1 VSIAPQQLELAYSA
15 VSGHYDEMT
24 LPSGE
29 LRPHW
34 RELVA
39 SLQRLGGEEFLRRW
53 HEGQRL
59 IEENGVTYNVY
70 GDPRGIDRPW
80 QLDPIPLL
88 ISSEEWAEL
97 EAAVAQRALLLD
109 RILADLYG
117 DRRLLRD
124 ALLPAEL
131 VYGNPAF
138 QRPCHGVRVPG
149 DCYLHAFAADLARSP
164 NGQWW
169 VISDRTQAPSGA
181 GYALENRIVMSRI
194 LPEAFRDIHVQRLAG
209 FFQAYRDT
217 LMQLA
222 PTTGRPRIVL
232 LTPGPYNETYFEHA
246 YLARYLGV
254 TLVEGNDLTV
264 REDRVYLKTLSG
276 LLPVHVILRRQDDA
290 FCDPL
295 ELLGESALGTP
306 GLMQA
311 VRAGTVVVANAL
323 GSGVL
328 ETAATMA
335 FLPGLSR
342 AVLGEE
348 LRMPSVAT
356 WWCGQPTER
365 EYVIEHLEEL
375 VIKPTFP
382 SVRAEVVFGE
392 DLSERERS
400 GLVDRIRANPH
411 GFMAQERVALS
422 TVPTGTGEGAAPR
435 HLVLRVYAVRSGD
448 HYVVMPGGL
457 TRVSPSPDSLVV
469 SSQRGGGSKDTWV
482 LADGPVPYTTL
493 IDRVTRPSDVSRASF
508 ALTSRVADNL
518 FWLGRMSERA
528 DAGARLFRC
537 ALRRL
542 AEEPIRAVDAPLPD
556 AVVLLERMLPGAL
569 APPTP
574 PEADG
579 DAEPEQADRDGEAD
593 GDTAP
598 ETADPGLESRVLT
611 ALFDRARIESVGGA
625 VAALHRIAWLLRDRI
640 SPDAWRAL
648 VGLEQ
653 DFVEPSTH
661 PALRVSEAL
670 QLLDGAIA
678 RLAAFTGIAM
688 ESMTRGLGWQ
698 FLDIGRRLERGI
710 QIVSLLRHG
719 LVEPAAGEPR
729 RITNVLEVADS
740 AMTYRSRYQ
749 TSLEVPLVLDLLL
762 ADDANP
768 RSLAFQ
774 LDQLESRFRGL
785 PRAPR
790 RDLADLREHLRSAPL
805 DALVAVVEAPGAPPR
820 RARLDALLATCAAA
834 LPALADVLNH
844 AYLVHAVARR
854 RRTAFAALQVS
865 RSEPKASEDQKVG
878 LS

>member
-1 VSIAPQQLELAYSA
+1 LSSATPEPLEYSA
-15 VSGHYDEMT
+15 VDGHYDEMT

-34 RELVA
+34 RGLVA
-39 SLQRLGGEEFLRRW
+39 ALQRLGRDELFRRW
-53 HEGQRL
+53 REGQRL

-70 GDPRGIDRPW
+70 GDPRGVDRPW

-88 ISSEEWAEL
+88 VSSEEWKSL
-97 EAAVAQRALLLD
+97 EAAISQRALLLD
-109 RILADLYG
+109 RMLADLYG
-117 DRRLLRD
+117 ERRLLRE
-124 ALLPAEL
+124 ALLPPEL
-131 VYGNPAF
+131 VYGNPGF
-138 QRPCHGVRVPG
+138 LRPCHGLRVPG
-149 DCYLHAFAADLARSP
+149 DCHLHMLAVDLARSP

-169 VISDRTQAPSGA
+169 VIGDRTQAPSGA

-194 LPEAFRDIHVQRLAG
+194 LPEAFRDFHVQRLAG
-209 FFQAYRDT
+209 FFQAFRDT
-217 LMQLA
+217 LLQLA
-222 PTTGRPRIVL
+222 PTTGKPRIVL

-254 TLVEGNDLTV
+254 TLAEGGDLTV
-264 REDRVYLKTLSG
+264 RDDRVYLKTLSG
-276 LLPVHVILRRQDDA
+276 LLPVHVILRRQDDV

-311 VRAGTVVVANAL
+311 VRAGTVAVANAL
-323 GSGVL
+323 GSGLV
-328 ETAATMA
+328 ETPATMA
-335 FLPGLSR
+335 FLPGLCR
-342 AVLGEE
+342 ALLGEE

-365 EYVIEHLEEL
+365 EYVIEHLEQL

-382 SVRAEVVFGE
+382 SPNAEVVFGE
-392 DLSERERS
+392 DLSAEEREAF
-400 GLVDRIRANPH
+400 VARIRAAPH
-411 GFMAQERVALS
+411 QFMAQERVALS
-422 TVPTGTGEGAAPR
+422 TVPSGGVSGATPR
-435 HLVLRVYAVRSGD
+435 HLVLRVYAARSGD
-448 HYVVMPGGL
+448 RYVLMPGGL
-457 TRVSPSPDSLVV
+457 TRVSLAADSLVV

-493 IDRVTRPSDVSRASF
+493 IDRVTRPSDVSRVSF

-528 DAGARLFRC
+528 DSGARLFRC

-542 AEEPIRAVDAPLPD
+542 AEEPIRAVDAPIPD
-556 AVVLLERMLPGAL
+556 ALALLERMLPGAL
-569 APPTP
+569 
-574 PEADG
+574 EHGED
-579 DAEPEQADRDGEAD
+579 DEPGE
-593 GDTAP
+593 
-598 ETADPGLESRVLT
+598 PGLEARVLA
-611 ALFDRARIESVGGA
+611 ALFDRSRIESVGGA

-648 VGLEQ
+648 AGLEQ
-653 DFVEPSTH
+653 DFVEPQTH
-661 PALRVSEAL
+661 PALRVSEAIE
-670 QLLDGAIA
+670 LLDAAVA

-719 LVEPAAGEPR
+719 LVGGAGSEPR
-729 RITNVLEVADS
+729 RLSNVLEVADS

-762 ADDANP
+762 LDEANP

-774 LDQLESRFRGL
+774 LERLASRFQGL

-790 RDLADLREHLRSAPL
+790 RELGDLRERLRATSL
-805 DALVAVVEAPGAPPR
+805 DALVEEDAQ
-820 RARLDALLATCAAA
+820 LDALLAGFAAA

-844 AYLVHAVARR
+844 AYLVHAVPRR
-854 RRTAFAALQVS
+854 QRGGG
-865 RSEPKASEDQKVG
+865 P
-878 LS
+878 

>member
-1 VSIAPQQLELAYSA
+1 MSTAPAELEYAA
-15 VSGHYDEMT
+15 VSGHFDEMT
-24 LPSGE
+24 MPSGE

-39 SLQRLGGEEFLRRW
+39 ALQRLGAEELFRRW
-53 HEGQRL
+53 REGQRL

-88 ISSEEWAEL
+88 ISSEEWAGIEK
-97 EAAVAQRALLLD
+97 AISQRALLLD
-109 RILADLYG
+109 RMLGDLYG
-117 DRRLLRD
+117 PQRLLHE
-124 ALLPAEL
+124 ALLPPEL
-131 VYGNPAF
+131 VYGNPGF
-138 QRPCHGVRVPG
+138 LRPCHGMSVPG
-149 DCYLHAFAADLARSP
+149 QCHLHAFAADLARSP

-169 VISDRTQAPSGA
+169 VIADRAQAPSGA

-194 LPEAFRDIHVQRLAG
+194 LPEAFRDFHVQRLAG
-209 FFQAYRDT
+209 FFQSFRDT
-217 LMQLA
+217 LMALA
-222 PTTGRPRIVL
+222 PTRGTPRIVL

-254 TLVEGNDLTV
+254 TLVEGGDLTV
-264 REDRVYLKTLSG
+264 RDDRVYLKTLSG

-295 ELLGESALGTP
+295 ELFGESALGTP
-306 GLMQA
+306 GLTQA
-311 VRAGTVVVANAL
+311 VRAGNVAVANAL
-323 GSGVL
+323 GSGLV

-335 FLPGLSR
+335 FLPSLCR
-342 AVLGEE
+342 ALLGEE
-348 LRMPSVAT
+348 LLMPSVAT
-356 WWCGQPTER
+356 WWCGQPAER

-375 VIKPTFP
+375 VLKPTFP
-382 SVRAEVVFGE
+382 SPRAEVVFGE
-392 DLSERERS
+392 ELSAEERTA
-400 GLVDRIRANPH
+400 LADRIRANPY

-422 TVPTGTGEGAAPR
+422 TVPTGGGVEGATPR

-448 HYVVMPGGL
+448 GYVLMPGGL

-482 LADGPVPYTTL
+482 LADGPVPYTSL

-542 AEEPIRAVDAPLPD
+542 AEEPLRAVDAPLPD
-556 AVVLLERMLPGAL
+556 ALVLLERMLPGVLEPDEDGPEESADAGLETRAL
-569 APPTP
+569 A
-574 PEADG
+574 
-579 DAEPEQADRDGEAD
+579 
-593 GDTAP
+593 
-598 ETADPGLESRVLT
+598 
-611 ALFDRARIESVGGA
+611 ALFDRGRIESVGGA

-640 SPDAWRAL
+640 SPDAWRTLAR
-648 VGLEQ
+648 LEQ
-653 DFVEPSTH
+653 DFIEPDTH
-661 PALRVSEAL
+661 PALRVSEAIGE
-670 QLLDGAIA
+670 LDGAIA

-710 QIVSLLRHG
+710 QIVALLRHG
-719 LVEPAAGEPR
+719 LVELAEDEPR
-729 RITNVLEVADS
+729 RLGNVLEVADS

-749 TSLEVPLVLDLLL
+749 TALEVPLVIDLLL
-762 ADDANP
+762 LDEANP

-774 LDQLESRFRGL
+774 LEQLESRFRGL

-790 RDLADLREHLRSAPL
+790 RDLSDLRDHLRSVPL
-805 DALVAVVEAPGAPPR
+805 DALVEVSTSADAPGR
-820 RARLDALLATCAAA
+820 RTRLDALLSTCVAA

-844 AYLVHAVARR
+844 AYLVHAVAQRQR
-854 RRTAFAALQVS
+854 
-865 RSEPKASEDQKVG
+865 KATG
-878 LS
+878 GGPA

>member
-1 VSIAPQQLELAYSA
+1 MSIAPQQLELAYSA

-34 RELVA
+34 RGLVSA
-39 SLQRLGGEEFLRRW
+39 LSRLGGEEFFRRW
-53 HEGQRL
+53 REGQRL

-70 GDPRGIDRPW
+70 GDPRGVDRPW

-88 ISSEEWAEL
+88 VSSEEWAGL
-97 EAAVAQRALLLD
+97 AAAVAQRARLLD

-117 DRRLLRD
+117 ERRLLHE
-124 ALLPAEL
+124 ALLPPEL
-131 VYGNPAF
+131 VYGNPNF
-138 QRPCHGVRVPG
+138 LRPCHGVRVPG

-169 VISDRTQAPSGA
+169 VIGDRTQAPSGA
-181 GYALENRIVMSRI
+181 GYALENRIVLSRI
-194 LPEAFRDIHVQRLAG
+194 LPEAFRDFHVQRLAG
-209 FFQAYRDT
+209 FFQSFRDT
-217 LMQLA
+217 LVQLA
-222 PTTGRPRIVL
+222 PTTARPRIVL

-246 YLARYLGV
+246 YLARYLGI

-264 REDRVYLKTLSG
+264 RDDRVYLKTLSG
-276 LLPVHVILRRQDDA
+276 LLPVHVILRRQDDG

-311 VRAGTVVVANAL
+311 VRAGNVAVANAL
-323 GSGVL
+323 GSGLV
-328 ETAATMA
+328 ETPATMA
-335 FLPGLSR
+335 FLPGLCR
-342 AVLGEE
+342 ALLGEE

-356 WWCGQPTER
+356 WWCGQPAER

-392 DLSERERS
+392 DLSEEERS
-400 GLVDRIRANPH
+400 ALVDRIRANPH
-411 GFMAQERVALS
+411 QFMAQERVALS
-422 TVPTGTGEGAAPR
+422 TVPAGSGEGAAPR

-448 HYVVMPGGL
+448 GYAVMPGGL

-556 AVVLLERMLPGAL
+556 AVALLEHMLPGVL
-569 APPTP
+569 APVET
-574 PEADG
+574 
-579 DAEPEQADRDGEAD
+579 EPDGEPD
-593 GDTAP
+593 
-598 ETADPGLESRVLT
+598 EEESDPGLESRVLT
-611 ALFDRARIESVGGA
+611 ALFDRARFESVGGA

-648 VGLEQ
+648 AGLEQ

-661 PALRVSEAL
+661 PALRVSEAIE
-670 QLLDGAIA
+670 LLDGAIA

-710 QIVSLLRHG
+710 QIVALLRHG
-719 LVEPAAGEPR
+719 LALPAENEPR
-729 RITNVLEVADS
+729 RIGNVLEVADS

-762 ADDANP
+762 ADEANP

-790 RDLADLREHLRSAPL
+790 RDLADLREHLRSEPL
-805 DALVAVVEAPGAPPR
+805 DALVEIAEAPDAPPR
-820 RARLDALLATCAAA
+820 RARLDALLATCAAG

-844 AYLVHAVARR
+844 SYLVHAVARR
-854 RRTAFAALQVS
+854 QRAAFAAGVVS
-865 RSEPKASEDQKVG
+865 
-878 LS
+878 

>member
-1 VSIAPQQLELAYSA
+1 VSSAPEPVDYAA
-15 VSGHYDEMT
+15 VTGHYDEMT

-34 RELVA
+34 RGLVTA
-39 SLQRLGGEEFLRRW
+39 LQRLGTEELFRRW
-53 HEGQRL
+53 REGQRL

-88 ISSEEWAEL
+88 ISSKEWAGI

-109 RILADLYG
+109 RILADVYG
-117 DRRLLRD
+117 ERRLLHEG
-124 ALLPAEL
+124 LLPPEL
-131 VYGNPAF
+131 VYGNPGF
-138 QRPCHGVRVPG
+138 LRPCHGLAVAG
-149 DCYLHAFAADLARSP
+149 DCHLHAFAADLARSP

-169 VISDRTQAPSGA
+169 VIGDRAQAPSGA

-194 LPEAFRDIHVQRLAG
+194 LPEAFRDFHVQRLAG
-209 FFQAYRDT
+209 FFQAFRDT

-222 PTTGRPRIVL
+222 PTTGKPRIVL

-246 YLARYLGV
+246 YLARYLGI
-254 TLVEGNDLTV
+254 TLVEGSDLTM
-264 REDRVYLKTLSG
+264 RDDRIYLKTLSG

-295 ELLGESALGTP
+295 ELFGESALGTP
-306 GLMQA
+306 GLTQA
-311 VRAGTVVVANAL
+311 VRAGNVAVANAL
-323 GSGVL
+323 GSGLV

-335 FLPGLSR
+335 FLPGLCR
-342 AVLGEE
+342 ALLGEE

-356 WWCGQPTER
+356 WWCGQPAEC
-365 EYVIEHLEEL
+365 EYVIEHLEDL
-375 VIKPTFP
+375 VVKPTFP
-382 SVRAEVVFGE
+382 SPRAETLFGE
-392 DLSERERS
+392 ELTDAERAA
-400 GLVDRIRANPH
+400 LVDKIRATPH
-411 GFMAQERVALS
+411 RFMAQERVALS
-422 TVPTGTGEGAAPR
+422 TVPSGGVAGATPR

-448 HYVVMPGGL
+448 GYVLMPGGL

-482 LADGPVPYTTL
+482 LAEGPVPYTTL

-537 ALRRL
+537 TLRRL
-542 AEEPIRAVDAPLPD
+542 AEEPIRAADAPLPD
-556 AVVLLERMLPGAL
+556 AVALLERMLPGVLTASEPG
-569 APPTP
+569 ADV
-574 PEADG
+574 ADG
-579 DAEPEQADRDGEAD
+579 GP
-593 GDTAP
+593 
-598 ETADPGLESRVLT
+598 DPSLESRVLA

-648 VGLEQ
+648 AGLEQ
-653 DFVEPSTH
+653 DFVEPATH
-661 PALRVSEAL
+661 PALRVSEAID
-670 QLLDGAIA
+670 LLDGAIA

-719 LVEPAAGEPR
+719 LVEPAEGESR
-729 RITNVLEVADS
+729 RLGNVLEVADS

-762 ADDANP
+762 VDEANP

-774 LDQLESRFRGL
+774 LEQLEGRFRGL

-790 RDLADLREHLRSAPL
+790 RDLSDLRDQLRAEPL
-805 DALVAVVEAPGAPPR
+805 DALVEFAQAGAALPR
-820 RARLDALLATCAAA
+820 RARLDALLTSCAES
-834 LPALADVLNH
+834 LPALADELNH

-854 RRTAFAALQVS
+854 QRGFSPGAPS
-865 RSEPKASEDQKVG
+865 
-878 LS
+878 

>member
-1 VSIAPQQLELAYSA
+1 LSTAPEQVEYAA
-15 VSGHYDEMT
+15 VSGHFDEMT

-34 RELVA
+34 RGLVA
-39 SLQRLGGEEFLRRW
+39 ALQRLGTEELFRRW
-53 HEGQRL
+53 REGQRL

-88 ISSEEWAEL
+88 ISSKSGRASKPR
-97 EAAVAQRALLLD
+97 VSQRALLLD
-109 RILADLYG
+109 RMLGDLYG
-117 DRRLLRD
+117 ERRLLRES
-124 ALLPAEL
+124 LLPPEL
-131 VYGNPAF
+131 VYGNPGF
-138 QRPCHGVRVPG
+138 LRPCHGLPVPG
-149 DCYLHAFAADLARSP
+149 GCHLHAYAADLARSP

-169 VISDRTQAPSGA
+169 VIGDRAQAPSGS

-194 LPEAFRDIHVQRLAG
+194 LPEAFRDFHVQRLAG

-217 LMQLA
+217 LMSLA
-222 PTTGRPRIVL
+222 PTTGKPRIVL

-246 YLARYLGV
+246 YLARYLGI
-254 TLVEGNDLTV
+254 TLVEGGDLTV
-264 REDRVYLKTLSG
+264 RDDRVYLKTLSG

-306 GLMQA
+306 GLTQA
-311 VRAGTVVVANAL
+311 ARAGNVAIANAL
-323 GSGVL
+323 GSGLV

-335 FLPGLSR
+335 FLPSLCR
-342 AVLGEE
+342 ALLGEE

-356 WWCGQPTER
+356 WWCGQETER

-375 VIKPTFP
+375 VLKPTFP
-382 SVRAEVVFGE
+382 SPRAEVVFGE
-392 DLSERERS
+392 DLSSEERNA
-400 GLVDRIRANPH
+400 LVARIRATPH
-411 GFMAQERVALS
+411 QFMAQERVALS
-422 TVPTGTGEGAAPR
+422 TAPTGGVSGATPR

-448 HYVVMPGGL
+448 GYVLMPGGL

-542 AEEPIRAVDAPLPD
+542 AEEPIRAVDAPMPD
-556 AVVLLERMLPGAL
+556 ALLLLERMLPGVLEPDPEAGDASLETRAL
-569 APPTP
+569 A
-574 PEADG
+574 
-579 DAEPEQADRDGEAD
+579 
-593 GDTAP
+593 
-598 ETADPGLESRVLT
+598 
-611 ALFDRARIESVGGA
+611 ALFDRTRIESVGGA
-625 VAALHRIAWLLRDRI
+625 VTALHRIAWLLRDRI

-648 VGLEQ
+648 AGLEQ
-653 DFVEPSTH
+653 DFVEPETH
-661 PALRVSEAL
+661 PALRISESIG
-670 QLLDGAIA
+670 LLDGAIA

-710 QIVSLLRHG
+710 QVVSLLRHG
-719 LVEPAAGEPR
+719 LVQALPSESR
-729 RITNVLEVADS
+729 RLGNVLEVADS

-762 ADDANP
+762 ADEANP
-768 RSLAFQ
+768 RFARVPARAAR
-774 LDQLESRFRGL
+774 EPV
-785 PRAPR
+785 PRPSARTAPR
-790 RDLADLREHLRSAPL
+790 SVRPARAAARGAARSARAGVG
-805 DALVAVVEAPGAPPR
+805 DGWR
-820 RARLDALLATCAAA
+820 RAA
-834 LPALADVLNH
+834 PQQ
-844 AYLVHAVARR
+844 AR
-854 RRTAFAALQVS
+854 
-865 RSEPKASEDQKVG
+865 
-878 LS
+878 

>member
-1 VSIAPQQLELAYSA
+1 LSIAPRQFELAYSA
-15 VSGHYDEMT
+15 VSGHYDEMS
-24 LPSGE
+24 LSSGE

-34 RELVA
+34 RGLVA
-39 SLQRLGGEEFLRRW
+39 ALQRLGNEEFFRRW
-53 HEGQRL
+53 REGQRL

-88 ISSEEWAEL
+88 VSSEEWAGL

-109 RILADLYG
+109 RILGDLYSE
-117 DRRLLRD
+117 RRLLSE
-124 ALLPAEL
+124 ALLPPEL
-131 VYGNPAF
+131 VYGNPGF
-138 QRPCHGVRVPG
+138 LRPCHGLRVPG

-169 VISDRTQAPSGA
+169 VIGDRTQAPSGA

-194 LPEAFRDIHVQRLAG
+194 LPEAFRDFHVQRLAG
-209 FFQAYRDT
+209 FFQSFRDT
-217 LMQLA
+217 LIQLA
-222 PTTGRPRIVL
+222 PTSGRPRIVL

-276 LLPVHVILRRQDDA
+276 LLPVHVILRRQDDG

-311 VRAGTVVVANAL
+311 VRAGNVAVANAL
-323 GSGVL
+323 GSGLV

-335 FLPGLSR
+335 FLPGLCR
-342 AVLGEE
+342 ALLGEE

-356 WWCGQPTER
+356 WWCGQPAER

-375 VIKPTFP
+375 VLKPTFP
-382 SVRAEVVFGE
+382 TVRAQVVFGE
-392 DLSERERS
+392 ELSAEERS
-400 GLVDRIRANPH
+400 ALVDRIRARPH

-422 TVPTGTGEGAAPR
+422 TVPTGTGDGAAPR

-448 HYVVMPGGL
+448 RYVVMPGGL

-469 SSQRGGGSKDTWV
+469 SSQSGGGSKDTWV

-518 FWLGRMSERA
+518 FWLGRMTERA

-556 AVVLLERMLPGAL
+556 AVALLERMLPGAL
-569 APPTP
+569 APPAA
-574 PEADG
+574 ADDEER
-579 DAEPEQADRDGEAD
+579 DAAD
-593 GDTAP
+593 
-598 ETADPGLESRVLT
+598 DPGLESRVLA

-670 QLLDGAIA
+670 ELLDGAIA

-710 QIVSLLRHG
+710 QIVALLRHG

-729 RITNVLEVADS
+729 RIGNVLEVADS

-790 RDLADLREHLRSAPL
+790 RDLTDLREHLRSTPL
-805 DALVAVVEAPGAPPR
+805 EALVTVTESPGAPPR
-820 RARLDALLATCAAA
+820 RTRLDALLATCAAA
-834 LPALADVLNH
+834 LPAIAGVLNH

-854 RRTAFAALQVS
+854 QRSALAAGV
-865 RSEPKASEDQKVG
+865 

>member
-1 VSIAPQQLELAYSA
+1 MSTAPAEQGYSA

-34 RELVA
+34 RGLVA
-39 SLQRLGGEEFLRRW
+39 ALQRLGTEELFRRW

-88 ISSEEWAEL
+88 VSSEEWAGI

-109 RILADLYG
+109 RMLADLYG
-117 DRRLLRD
+117 EQRLLRES
-124 ALLPAEL
+124 LLPPEL
-131 VYGNPAF
+131 AYGNPGF
-138 QRPCHGVRVPG
+138 LRPCRGLRVPG
-149 DCYLHAFAADLARSP
+149 DCHLHAFAADLARSA

-169 VISDRTQAPSGA
+169 VIADRTQAPSGA

-194 LPEAFRDIHVQRLAG
+194 LPEAFRDFHVQRLAG
-209 FFQAYRDT
+209 FFQAFRDT

-222 PTTGRPRIVL
+222 PTRGKPRIVL

-254 TLVEGNDLTV
+254 TLVEGGDLTV
-264 REDRVYLKTLSG
+264 RDDRVYLKTLSG
-276 LLPVHVILRRQDDA
+276 LLPVHGILRRQDDA

-311 VRAGTVVVANAL
+311 VRAGNVAVANAL
-323 GSGVL
+323 GSGLV

-335 FLPGLSR
+335 FLPGLCR
-342 AVLGEE
+342 ALLGEE

-375 VIKPTFP
+375 VLKPTFP
-382 SVRAEVVFGE
+382 SPRADVVFGE
-392 DLSERERS
+392 ELSAEERS
-400 GLVDRIRANPH
+400 ALVNRIRATPH
-411 GFMAQERVALS
+411 QFMAQERVALS
-422 TVPTGTGEGAAPR
+422 TVPTGGGAGATPR

-448 HYVVMPGGL
+448 GYVLMPGGL

-482 LADGPVPYTTL
+482 LAEGPVPYTTL

-556 AVVLLERMLPGAL
+556 ALALLERMLPGVLEPIEAGENGGKPSG
-569 APPTP
+569 AP
-574 PEADG
+574 
-579 DAEPEQADRDGEAD
+579 RGEAERRSD
-593 GDTAP
+593 AWDD
-598 ETADPGLESRVLT
+598 ADPGLESRVLA

-625 VAALHRIAWLLRDRI
+625 VAALHRMAWLLRDRI

-648 VGLEQ
+648 AGLEQ
-653 DFVEPSTH
+653 EFVEPATH

-670 QLLDGAIA
+670 ELLDGAIA

-710 QIVSLLRHG
+710 QVVALLRHG
-719 LVEPAAGEPR
+719 LVDPAPSESR
-729 RITNVLEVADS
+729 RIGNVLEVADS

-762 ADDANP
+762 ADEANP

-790 RDLADLREHLRSAPL
+790 RDLSDLRDHLRSEPL
-805 DALVAVVEAPGAPPR
+805 DALVEVVQAPDAPPR
-820 RARLDALLATCAAA
+820 RASLHALLSTCASA

-854 RRTAFAALQVS
+854 QRTAAGSPL
-865 RSEPKASEDQKVG
+865 
-878 LS
+878 